1 MNALRYPSVLPAV
14 LASALGLLT
23 LTGCGGPDTDLEQAF
38 CDLLAAPEVAYTATV
53 DTEQAP
59 TVDLEDTH
67 VELELEADGE
77 YFSGSVIFAA
87 DEAGTFAF
95 GLSEDVPFAVTDLQ
109 GRPASIINTERG
121 SEACAEL
128 VVRHTVEMEVKD
140 YLLIFGPAD
149 VDEVDLVGEESDD
162 DLS

>member
-1 MNALRYPSVLPAV
+1 MNALRYASVCTSVLAC
-14 LASALGLLT
+14 GLLT
-23 LTGCGGPDTDLEQAF
+23 LTAGCGSDTDLEQAF
-38 CDLLAAPEVAYTATV
+38 CDLMASPEVAYTATI
-53 DTEQAP
+53 DPEEAP
-59 TVDLEDTH
+59 TVNLEDTL

-95 GLSEDVPFAVTDLQ
+95 GLSEDVPFKVTDLQ

-121 SEACAEL
+121 SEECAEL
-128 VVRHTVEMEVKD
+128 AVRHTVEMEVQE
-140 YLLIFGPAD
+140 YLLVFGPAD

-162 DLS
+162 DL